1 MSKIEELIQQ
11 YCPDGVEWKPI
22 EEFSIPLKGMG
33 GVSNKWADSG
43 NCQFIDYKN
52 AYNHIK
58 IDVTLLPYAT
68 VKNPEKQTVL
78 QKGDILFTSASE
90 TPDECAISSVIE
102 DDIQEGIFLDDHL
115 FGIRLTDKYK
125 PLISVGFLKHFFRTS
140 DFRQSILMAVRG
152 VTRHYISKPDFMK
165 LSIPIPPLEVQE
177 EIVRIL
183 NKFSL
188 LTAELEAE
196 LELRRKQYDFYRNQL
211 LSFDSDSDTVQW
223 KKLGEVATFRYGY
236 TDKAKDLGTAR
247 YIRITDI
254 DENGCLLQ
262 QNPKYIDIKDD
273 NQTYLLKRGDV
284 LVARTGA
291 TFGKTLYYNQEEPA
305 IYASFLIRI
314 ELNNSV
320 LSRYYWHFS
329 KSSTYW
335 EQANKYV
342 SKAGQQ
348 QFNSNAICKISIP
361 IPPLPEQ
368 QRIVDILDR
377 FDALVNDLSAGL
389 PAEIEARRKQY
400 EYYRDTLLTFKR
412 KAE

>member
-11 YCPDGVEWKPI
+11 HCPDGVEWKKFEDCCYILDGQRRPI
-22 EEFSIPLKGMG
+22 TKNARVPGPYPYYGANGIQDYVSNFIFEGSFVLIGEDGSVISQQGTPIVNWAEGKIWVNNHAHIISEKE
-33 GVSNKWADSG
+33 GVSLRFLYYLMQTIDIHNLVHG
-43 NCQFIDYKN
+43 NIPKLCQSDLK
-52 AYNHIK
+52 
-58 IDVTLLPYAT
+58 
-68 VKNPEKQTVL
+68 
-78 QKGDILFTSASE
+78 S
-90 TPDECAISSVIE
+90 IE
-102 DDIQEGIFLDDHL
+102 
-115 FGIRLTDKYK
+115 
-125 PLISVGFLKHFFRTS
+125 
-140 DFRQSILMAVRG
+140 
-152 VTRHYISKPDFMK
+152 
-165 LSIPIPPLEVQE
+165 IPVPPMPVQE

-183 NKFSL
+183 ENFSL

-196 LELRRKQYDFYRNQL
+196 LEARRKQYGFYRNQL

-236 TDKAKDLGTAR
+236 TDKAKDVGTAR

-262 QNPKYIDIKDD
+262 HNAKYIDIQED
-273 NQTYLLKRGDV
+273 NRTYLLKKGDV

-291 TFGKTLYYNQEEPA
+291 TFGKTLYYNQDESA

-329 KSSTYW
+329 KSSKYW

-361 IPPLPEQ
+361 IPPLEEQ

-389 PAEIEARRKQY
+389 PAEIEARRLQY
-400 EYYRDTLLTFKR
+400 EYYRDRLLTFKR

>member
-22 EEFSIPLKGMG
+22 EEISIPLKGMG

-165 LSIPIPPLEVQE
+165 LSIPIPPLAVQE

-183 NKFSL
+183 DKFSL

-211 LSFDSDSDTVQW
+211 LSFDSDSVQW
-223 KKLGEVATFRYGY
+223 KKLGEVCEISIGEFVHKNLQKEEGIFPVYNGGQSY
-236 TDKAKDLGTAR
+236 TGFYDKCNQKGNQIIMSAR
-247 YIRITDI
+247 GANAGFVNRIFVDYWAG
-254 DENGCLLQ
+254 NSC
-262 QNPKYIDIKDD
+262 YSIKAC
-273 NQTYLLKRGDV
+273 N
-284 LVARTGA
+284 LVNWN
-291 TFGKTLYYNQEEPA
+291 FLYYYLKKEEKTFIDSQQRGSIPA
-305 IYASFLIRI
+305 
-314 ELNNSV
+314 
-320 LSRYYWHFS
+320 
-329 KSSTYW
+329 
-335 EQANKYV
+335 V
-342 SKAGQQ
+342 SKTQLQ
-348 QFNSNAICKISIP
+348 NFSVP